1 MAGLLSVRRRAG
13 PRLRSGRRRRAAP
26 VSAHRARAPARKP
39 ARTYPE
45 PRPDLDADPAR
56 EPAPRPVRALLETPF
71 VRGDSP
77 VRRAPHVLLVC
88 GRAPGRALS
97 SGCFGRASMVAAWV
111 GPLHWTQWAG
121 GHCRLI
127 PRRRRTGPGG
137 ERHLPDCASKP
148 VRGRCGA
155 ARARVH
161 GRGRARRPPDGD
173 RRRTMGDSGRDSGG
187 SWGEVGRKWTSDAT
201 SCLASGFNALQ
212 EWPDVVGPPRLGP
225 AIHGHPVDPSTVVRR
240 RAVGDPGCGRISA
253 GGSCSSGEGN
263 APGTQARWGMTHL
276 ARAVSRVSRRRPA
289 AESLSDAA
297 ASAPAGA
304 RPGPA
309 FARGACPSDVRRP

>member
-1 MAGLLSVRRRAG
+1 MAGLLSVRGRAG

-26 VSAHRARAPARKP
+26 VAAHRAPAPARKP

-45 PRPDLDADPAR
+45 PRPDLDAGLAR
-56 EPAPRPVRALLETPF
+56 EPAPRPVHALLEAPF

-77 VRRAPHVLLVC
+77 ARRAPHVLPAC

-137 ERHLPDCASKP
+137 ERHLPDCASNP

-155 ARARVH
+155 ARGQGSRPGSGPSAAPMLIGGRRWVIPGGIQGDH
-161 GRGRARRPPDGD
+161 GAK
-173 RRRTMGDSGRDSGG
+173 
-187 SWGEVGRKWTSDAT
+187 WGE
-201 SCLASGFNALQ
+201 SGLLI
-212 EWPDVVGPPRLGP
+212 R
-225 AIHGHPVDPSTVVRR
+225 
-240 RAVGDPGCGRISA
+240 
-253 GGSCSSGEGN
+253 
-263 APGTQARWGMTHL
+263 
-276 ARAVSRVSRRRPA
+276 
-289 AESLSDAA
+289 
-297 ASAPAGA
+297 
-304 RPGPA
+304 
-309 FARGACPSDVRRP
+309 